1 MKKILGIIILSLL
14 MSGNAYA
21 LTAKDYLEH
30 RNGSKMQVEALK
42 TYVQGVW
49 QGIFWFHINHEFLG
63 GKKRFNKE
71 NPTVF
76 CFPEN
81 GKIIGTGMEFIDA
94 EILYQKQQDLFFD
107 SFNVETMMLQYLN
120 RTFPCK

>member
-1 MKKILGIIILSLL
+1 MKKILGIVILSLL
-14 MSGNAYA
+14 FSGNAYA
-21 LTAKDYLEH
+21 LTAKKYLEH

-49 QGIFWFHINHEFLG
+49 QGIFWFHINHGVMG
-63 GKKRFNKE
+63 GEAFDKN

-81 GKIIGTGMEFIDA
+81 GKIIGTGIEFIDA
-94 EILYQKQQDLFFD
+94 EILHQKQQDTFFEN
-107 SFNVETMMLQYLN
+107 FTVEIMMLQYLN